1 VARSKTIRVTV
12 TANIW
17 RCHRELKEAV
27 KAVPPGDLK
36 KRAGAALDYLGR
48 TFKGD
53 KQPLRGKECPV
64 DRLIIK

>member
-1 VARSKTIRVTV
+1 VARSKTIRVT
-12 TANIW
+12 ANVKK
-17 RCHRELKEAV
+17 CLSELKEAV

-36 KRAGAALDYLGR
+36 KRAGAALDYLER
-48 TFKGD
+48 TFKGE

>member
-1 VARSKTIRVTV
+1 MARSKTIRVTV

-17 RCHRELKEAV
+17 KCHRELKKAV

-36 KRAGAALDYLGR
+36 KRAGAALDYLER
-48 TFKGD
+48 TFKGE